1 MQIDMD
7 SDIAYFEDPDSLSII
22 KYKVGDYIPDD
33 ELNELFTK
41 VYGKIHS
48 TGGNFY
54 LLEKSMGNV
63 NKNNSRYVIG
73 GTKGLQIVYCIR
85 PHVSAYSPIN
95 SPNGRA
101 NIGKLLET
109 HTN

>member
-22 KYKVGDYIPDD
+22 RYKAGDYIPDD
-33 ELNELFTK
+33 ELNELFNK
-41 VYGKIHS
+41 VYGEIYS

-63 NKNNSRYVIG
+63 NENNSRHVIG
-73 GTKGLQIVYCIR
+73 GTKGLQMVYVIK
-85 PHVSAYSPIN
+85 PHVYAYSPIERKTFC
-95 SPNGRA
+95 SG
-101 NIGKLLET
+101 
-109 HTN
+109 